1 MERTVPQEMHRQA
14 DTDAARLRVAIAHEW
29 LVGYAGS
36 ERCVAEMLEEFTG
49 ARLLTTVLDVSAVP
63 PAFRVAEP
71 SFLQRVPG
79 ATRHHEWCLPL
90 MPLAW
95 RMRDAV
101 DDVDLVISSSHAC
114 AKGVRVRRG
123 IPHLCY
129 CHTPMRYA
137 WNFDAERERFPAAL
151 RPAARLGMGWFRR
164 WDRMTA
170 RRVTRFVA
178 NSTAVA
184 SRIQRAFGRPAEVI
198 HPPVRTDYFT
208 PGGARDDFFLYVG
221 RFVAYK
227 RPELLVAAF
236 ARLPKHRL
244 LMVGEGPLASSLSD
258 RATTNVTFVGA
269 VDDSRLRDLYR
280 SARSLVYPAEEDFGI
295 AMAEAQS
302 CGTPVIALA
311 AGGAT
316 DIVQPGRT
324 GWLLPDQSVEGLTA
338 AVRRAASEELD
349 SHEIAQAAQR
359 FGAAR
364 FRRQIREAAN
374 ECARS
379 I

>member
-1 MERTVPQEMHRQA
+1 MERTVPQEVRRQT

-36 ERCVAEMLEEFTG
+36 ERCVGEMLEEFPG
-49 ARLLTTVLDVSAVP
+49 ARLLTTLLDVSAVP

-71 SFLQRVPG
+71 SFLQHVPG
-79 ATRHHEWCLPL
+79 ATHHHEWCLPL

-95 RMRDAV
+95 RVRDAV

-114 AKGVRVRRG
+114 AKGVRVGRG

-129 CHTPMRYA
+129 CYTPMRYA
-137 WNFDAERERFPAAL
+137 WNFDAERQRFPAAL
-151 RPAARLGMGWFRR
+151 RPAARLSMGWFRR
-164 WDRMTA
+164 WDRRTA

-178 NSTAVA
+178 ISTAVA
-184 SRIQRAFGRPAEVI
+184 NRILHAFERPADVI

-208 PGGARDDFFLYVG
+208 PGGTRDDFFLWVG

-227 RPELLVAAF
+227 RPQLPVAAF
-236 ARLPKHRL
+236 ARLPEHRL
-244 LMVGEGPLASSLSD
+244 LMVGEGPLASTLSA
-258 RATTNVTFVGA
+258 RAPSNVTFVGA

-280 SARSLVYPAEEDFGI
+280 SARSLVYPADEDFGI

-311 AGGAT
+311 EGGAT
-316 DIVQPGRT
+316 DIVEPGRT
-324 GWLLPDQSVEGLTA
+324 GWLLPDQSVDGLAA
-338 AVRRAASEELD
+338 AVRQAAAEELD
-349 SHEIAQAAQR
+349 SQEIAQAAQR

-364 FRRQIREAAN
+364 FRREIREAAA
-374 ECARS
+374 ECAQS